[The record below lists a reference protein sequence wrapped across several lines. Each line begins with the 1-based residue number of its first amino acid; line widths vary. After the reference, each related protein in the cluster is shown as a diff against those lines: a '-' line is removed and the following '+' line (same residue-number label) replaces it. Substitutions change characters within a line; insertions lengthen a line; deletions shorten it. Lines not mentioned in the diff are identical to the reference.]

1 MYYTERTIEVTYGF
15 CTFFTMT
22 NALYVKKGYFAPM
35 MRQRLLPCW
44 MYATAINAAVAFM
57 MLKPLRKEEMQV
69 QMKKRLSMGKW
80 LYSVYHLDPIEETP
94 AK

>member
-1 MYYTERTIEVTYGF
+1 MYYTERTIETTYGF
-15 CTFFTMT
+15 CAFFTAT

-44 MYATAINAAVAFM
+44 LYATAFNAAVAFM

-94 AK
+94 AQ